1 MRPRMSRS
9 WLFAVG
15 LLPFA
20 ATAALGQGFSS
31 GSTGADGALTFAP
44 NQGSVAFVPSKA
56 VYNFTTITV
65 GAGTT
70 VTLKGS
76 GTPVTVTPLTWLAS
90 GDVTIAGTLDLSGDD
105 GHSTSVKGFPTRPG
119 YGGWPG
125 GQGADLNAG
134 TLQQN
139 GSGPGGGVPSTGGG
153 AALHLTG
160 NRRYG
165 NRFLLP
171 LLGGSGGAGGSTS
184 SSADGSGGGG
194 GGGALLI
201 ACSGTIDV
209 SGSVQARGGN
219 AGSGGAT
226 GGGGSGGAIRF
237 VANVIQGAG
246 FVDVSGGFNSG
257 STSLGGSRGRIR
269 LEAPVCT
276 LTDLRPDLSSVFLSS
291 TPGPLTPPPS
301 TPTVRLV
308 EVQYTDVNGVAV
320 TLPVTTNN
328 ASSSSPDVSVATNGA
343 VTFVFEGNRVPN
355 GSTGRVHF
363 SAEEGGSY
371 FSSPT
376 LRLDTV
382 SGDVTRGSVVLQLT
396 GNTGFPNGFTRV
408 FYTVTW

>member
-1 MRPRMSRS
+1 MRPCMSRS
-9 WLFAVG
+9 WLFALG

-56 VYNFTTITV
+56 VYNFTTITI

-70 VTLKGS
+70 VTIKGS
-76 GTPVTVTPLTWLAS
+76 GTPVTVAPLTWLAS

-125 GQGADLNAG
+125 GQGADANAG

-139 GSGPGGGVPSTGGG
+139 GSGPGGGVPSTGAG
-153 AALHLTG
+153 AAFHLTG
-160 NRRYG
+160 SRRYG

-171 LLGGSGGAGGSTS
+171 LLGGSGGAGGSTFS
-184 SSADGSGGGG
+184 STDGPGGGG

-209 SGSVQARGGN
+209 AGSVQARGGN
-219 AGSGGAT
+219 AGTGGAS
-226 GGGGSGGAIRF
+226 GGGGSGGAVRF
-237 VANVIQGAG
+237 VANVIQGSG
-246 FVDVSGGFNSG
+246 FIDVGGGFNAN
-257 STSLGGSRGRIR
+257 STSQGGSRGRIR

-276 LTDLRPDLSSVFLSS
+276 LTDLRPGLSSVFLSS
-291 TPGPLTPPPS
+291 TPGPLTPPSS

-308 EVQYTDVNGVAV
+308 EVQYTDVNGVAR
-320 TLPVTTNN
+320 TAAVTTNN
-328 ASSSSPDVSVATNGA
+328 ASSSIPDVALATNGA
-343 VTFVFEGNRVPN
+343 ITFVFEGYRVPA
-355 GSTGRVHF
+355 GTFVRVHV
-363 SAEEGGSY
+363 SAEEGGTS
-371 FSSPT
+371 FT
-376 LRLDTV
+376 LPNVNLQTV
-382 SGDVTRGSVVLQLT
+382 SGDVTRGSTTVQLS
-396 GNTGFPNGFTRV
+396 GNSGFPNGFSRV
-408 FYTVTW
+408 FYTANW